1 MLHTNQAG
9 LEILVDD
16 DFVQQITEGQ
26 DMIVKIED
34 LPLKNGSAGSLP
46 NAPLVIWLEY

>member
-16 DFVQQITEGQ
+16 DFVQQMTEGQ
-26 DMIVKIED
+26 DMIVKIEE
-34 LPLKNGSAGSLP
+34 LSLKDGSAGSLP
-46 NAPLVIWLEY
+46 SAPLGIWLEY